1 MSVVFCVL
9 ELQVSTG
16 VLSVGLRTRRSHAC
30 YSVASSVSF
39 LGQ

>member
-9 ELQVSTG
+9 ELRVAG
-16 VLSVGLRTRRSHAC
+16 VLSVGLRTQRSRAC